1 LCITFRCEMS
11 FENFYVRLRQ
21 NLDHTNQVGPTFSK
35 SSSILDVIYKV
46 NVELPFENF
55 YYTNPAGP
63 KF

>member
-1 LCITFRCEMS
+1 MS